1 MYFAV
6 RCCREYLI
14 RLISVSINTSIECVL
29 MLPFTDSY
37 FVIFLRIFSHPFCC
51 PFSSYCL
58 ILQEISFWLILS
70 GRMWGVTVKWYL
82 FFLLSKTACNVMR
95 SSQSDK
101 AKMRRWSFISHL
113 LHYLKRSVQLVYW
126 VTKGSRLYGTKIL
139 HRFLFQ

>member
-6 RCCREYLI
+6 RYCREDLI
-14 RLISVSINTSIECVL
+14 RLISVFINTSIECVL

-37 FVIFLRIFSHPFCC
+37 FVIFLCIFSHPFCC
-51 PFSSYCL
+51 TFSSYCL
-58 ILQEISFWLILS
+58 ILQEISFCLILS
-70 GRMWGVTVKWYL
+70 GRMWGITVKWYL

-101 AKMRRWSFISHL
+101 AKMRRRSFFSHL
-113 LHYLKRSVQLVYW
+113 LHYLKHSGQFIYW

-139 HRFLFQ
+139 NRFIFQ